1 MNFKE
6 FMRRLCKKKITVFCL
21 FLFAAIILMV
31 LFAGVIAPY
40 GPDDQDA
47 LSRNLPISLQHL
59 CGTDNLGRDI
69 FSRLLYGGQV
79 SLALGFIGTIVT
91 TIIGGII
98 GIISAYF
105 GGKTDNIIMRV
116 LDVFMAIPP
125 MLLAMAIV
133 AALGTGV
140 FNTMLAVI
148 ISGIPG
154 KARAARGPVLQ
165 LKGQEYLEA
174 AVAVNTPTW
183 KIMLKHIVPNIMAPM
198 IVTATL
204 SISGTIL
211 QVSGLSFLGLGIQP
225 PNPEWGAMLTAGRQ
239 FIRDYPWQVLAPGII
254 MMLTLF
260 SLNVVGDGVRDA
272 LDPKLKD

>member
-1 MNFKE
+1 
-6 FMRRLCKKKITVFCL
+6 
-21 FLFAAIILMV
+21 
-31 LFAGVIAPY
+31 
-40 GPDDQDA
+40 
-47 LSRNLPISLQHL
+47 
-59 CGTDNLGRDI
+59 
-69 FSRLLYGGQV
+69 
-79 SLALGFIGTIVT
+79 
-91 TIIGGII
+91 
-98 GIISAYF
+98 
-105 GGKTDNIIMRV
+105 
-116 LDVFMAIPP
+116 
-125 MLLAMAIV
+125 
-133 AALGTGV
+133 
-140 FNTMLAVI
+140 MLAVI

-239 FIRDYPWQVLAPGII
+239 FIRDYPWQVLTPGII

>member
-1 MNFKE
+1 MSVKE
-6 FMRRLCKKKITVFCL
+6 FFRRMCKKRVTIVCL
-21 FLFAAIILMV
+21 ILFVAIILMV
-31 LFAGVIAPY
+31 LLAPLIAPY
-40 GPDDQDA
+40 GADQQDPY
-47 LSRNLPISLQHL
+47 SRNLAPSLQHL

-98 GIISAYF
+98 GIISAYY
-105 GGKTDNIIMRV
+105 GGKTDNIIMRI

-133 AALGTGV
+133 AALGTGI

-174 AVAVNTPTW
+174 ARAVNTPTW
-183 KIMLKHIVPNIMAPM
+183 KIMLRHIVPNIMAPM

-204 SISGTIL
+204 SISSTIL

-239 FIRDYPWQVLAPGII
+239 YIRDFPWQVLAPGVM
-254 MMLTLF
+254 MMLTLL
-260 SLNVVGDGVRDA
+260 SLTIVGDGVRDA